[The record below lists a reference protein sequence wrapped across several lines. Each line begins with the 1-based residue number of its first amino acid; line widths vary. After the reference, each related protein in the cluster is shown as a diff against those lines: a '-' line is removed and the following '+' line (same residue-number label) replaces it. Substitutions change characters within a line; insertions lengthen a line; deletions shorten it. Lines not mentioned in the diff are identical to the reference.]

1 MESNTQESSAS
12 DTTRNY
18 QHAAG
23 SGAAAILLFLHIAL
37 VGYLGYAIIFLIRN
51 YKTGVLYDADMSWQ
65 YLFPA
70 IFAICSFLPSD
81 GLTRTVGRV
90 ARWAGFAAL
99 AVLVVLLTYLLVFHF
114 QQTQSLRQVTAH
126 TAKGIGSILL
136 GTVGLTFMAAGPAVL
151 LADVFRCGI
160 GNRLAAEFRQPLW
173 PFHKLPSAIR
183 AALAMALCVA
193 WLVVLIHPAFR
204 QGIQLLIPAIA
215 GAALWIGRL
224 SLTEKKTDPQI

>member
-1 MESNTQESSAS
+1 MDSNAQESSAP
-12 DTTRNY
+12 DVTGNY

-70 IFAICSFLPSD
+70 IFAVCSFLPSD
-81 GLTRTVGRV
+81 GLTRTVGGI
-90 ARWAGFAAL
+90 ARWAGLAAL
-99 AVLVVLLTYLLVFHF
+99 AILVVLLTYLLVFHF
-114 QQTQSLRQVTAH
+114 HQTRPIGHVTSH
-126 TAKGIGSILL
+126 TAKGIGGILL

-151 LADVFRCGI
+151 LAEVFRCGI
-160 GNRLAAEFRQPLW
+160 GNRLPVHFQKPLW
-173 PFHKLPSAIR
+173 PFHKLPSAVR
-183 AALAMALCVA
+183 AGIAMVLCGG
-193 WLVVLIHPAFR
+193 WLIVLIHPAFR
-204 QGIQLLIPAIA
+204 HGIELLIPAIA

-224 SLTEKKTDPQI
+224 SLPEEKTNPQV